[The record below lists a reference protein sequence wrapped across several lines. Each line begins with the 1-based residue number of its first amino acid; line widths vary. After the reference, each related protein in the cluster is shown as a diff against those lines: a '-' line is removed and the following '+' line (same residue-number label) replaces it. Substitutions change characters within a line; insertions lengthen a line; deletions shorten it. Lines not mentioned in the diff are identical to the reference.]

1 MDLLDRRSSVIDAD
15 RDANDRASLRVAG
28 VPTVPGQRWALA
40 TAANLAVEHD
50 MYLDTLATGRTSA
63 AVATL
68 LSAEWG
74 ISTRLEALQVCD
86 WLARSGHR
94 KEFDKAI
101 ENRAGV
107 DLHHEADAR
116 QAITELRTAGVF
128 ETDFVPAAA
137 VWDSARIVHV
147 SRCAF
152 DLGFLDEHEAWD
164 NIDAATTPLIGR
176 YRSWAELSANYV
188 LAWRMWRPTDSALPC
203 RIAERAA
210 LLSSPRSP
218 WSTTPWQ

>member
-1 MDLLDRRSSVIDAD
+1 MDLLDRRLSVIDAD
-15 RDANDRASLRVAG
+15 DRAPLRVAG
-28 VPTVPGQRWALA
+28 APTGASQRWALA

-50 MYLDTLATGRTSA
+50 MYLDTLATGRSTADA
-63 AVATL
+63 ARL

-74 ISTRLEALQVCD
+74 ISSRPEAVEVCD

-94 KEFDKAI
+94 NEFDKAI
-101 ENRAGV
+101 ENRAGI

-116 QAITELRTAGVF
+116 QAIAELRDAEVF
-128 ETDFVPAAA
+128 EADFVPAAA

-164 NIDAATTPLIGR
+164 NIEAATAPLADR

-188 LAWRMWRPTDSALPC
+188 LAWRMWRPTDEALPC

-210 LLSSPRSP
+210 LLANHRSP
-218 WSTTPWQ
+218 WHTISW

>member
-15 RDANDRASLRVAG
+15 RDANDRAPLRVAG
-28 VPTVPGQRWALA
+28 APAAPVQRWALA
-40 TAANLAVEHD
+40 TAANLAAEHE
-50 MYLDTLATGRTSA
+50 MYLDTLATGRTTSDIA
-63 AVATL
+63 RL